1 MTCACLSNKKKLY
14 ISIQTAVI
22 AFLIFNP
29 LLFKVV
35 RSVLGGWVASA
46 DGLPSMAGLLVHALV
61 FTAVLY
67 LLMKPSKED
76 GPLFSGGSGDAS
88 KNQRQTVS
96 GLPLV

>member
-1 MTCACLSNKKKLY
+1 MTCACLSDKKKLY

-29 LLFKVV
+29 VLFKVV
-35 RSVLGGWVASA
+35 RSVLGGWISSA
-46 DGLPSMAGLLVHALV
+46 EGCPSMAGLFVHALV
-61 FTAVLY
+61 FTGVLY
-67 LLMKPSKED
+67 LLMKPSFNKKD
-76 GPLFSGGSGDAS
+76 GGSGDDS